1 MENRTLKSAANQN
14 SDIQER
20 LTEAKQ
26 DRDRLQNEFNNI
38 MRQPFFA
45 RQSDDSDMQVY
56 NNLKEKI
63 DQRDREIAASVNVI
77 QKTQKEKERVDDE
90 IKAMTEVKYKY
101 EDDIA
106 KMNAHMDPSSIT
118 LGDMMKKLQRE
129 DPSRFREVMTDLEYD
144 GREPIWY
151 QMTYEEQL
159 SHLTGKPGSL

>member
-1 MENRTLKSAANQN
+1 
-14 SDIQER
+14 
-20 LTEAKQ
+20 
-26 DRDRLQNEFNNI
+26 
-38 MRQPFFA
+38 
-45 RQSDDSDMQVY
+45 MQIY